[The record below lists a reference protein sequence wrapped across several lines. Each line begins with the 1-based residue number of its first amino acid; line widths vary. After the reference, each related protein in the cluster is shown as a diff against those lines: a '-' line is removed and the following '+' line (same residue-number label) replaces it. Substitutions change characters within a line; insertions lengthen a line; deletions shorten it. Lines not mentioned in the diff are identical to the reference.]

1 MNWQPMAK
9 VGPQIISRIDSF
21 LKCVNDHA
29 DYLFKNCSEHPNQCA
44 VDIYKK
50 YKEILE
56 KIRMNT
62 AFWKEVI
69 DDSTSF
75 LAVKNNENCCIGD
88 FYDIINMI
96 FDGEQYKI
104 LLNWF
109 SNGNNRQDYPD
120 GKYSKYLK
128 YSKLTIASK
137 AEIAKSHRSEA
148 AAQGLEIYCEIYE
161 NVRWLEERRK
171 FSNEWCNIY
180 DNYSRDLL
188 IEHLIKTDYFLLE
201 QLGVS
206 LCIYKGDFPKGYGE
220 NRWSRGYYKT
230 ECNNFALLNVI
241 YYPPQIPSN
250 DFYNGY
256 YQN

>member
-96 FDGEQYKI
+96 
-104 LLNWF
+104 L
-109 SNGNNRQDYPD
+109 
-120 GKYSKYLK
+120 
-128 YSKLTIASK
+128 
-137 AEIAKSHRSEA
+137 
-148 AAQGLEIYCEIYE
+148 
-161 NVRWLEERRK
+161 
-171 FSNEWCNIY
+171 Y
-180 DNYSRDLL
+180 DRIN
-188 IEHLIKTDYFLLE
+188 
-201 QLGVS
+201 
-206 LCIYKGDFPKGYGE
+206 KGDG
-220 NRWSRGYYKT
+220 
-230 ECNNFALLNVI
+230 
-241 YYPPQIPSN
+241 
-250 DFYNGY
+250 
-256 YQN
+256 

>member
-1 MNWQPMAK
+1 
-9 VGPQIISRIDSF
+9 
-21 LKCVNDHA
+21 
-29 DYLFKNCSEHPNQCA
+29 
-44 VDIYKK
+44 
-50 YKEILE
+50 
-56 KIRMNT
+56 
-62 AFWKEVI
+62 
-69 DDSTSF
+69 
-75 LAVKNNENCCIGD
+75 
-88 FYDIINMI
+88 MI

>member
-1 MNWQPMAK
+1 MA
-9 VGPQIISRIDSF
+9 VVYNEIISRMDGF
-21 LKCVNDHA
+21 LNYVSNHA
-29 DYLFKNCSEHPNQCA
+29 DYLFKNCSGHPNPCA

-56 KIRMNT
+56 KIRMNI
-62 AFWKEVI
+62 ASWKEVI

-96 FDGEQYKI
+96 FEGEQYKI

-128 YSKLTIASK
+128 YSKLTIANK

-148 AAQGLEIYCEIYE
+148 AAQGLEIYHEIYE
-161 NVRWLEERRK
+161 NVRLLEERQK
-171 FSNEWCNIY
+171 SSNKWRNIC

-188 IEHLIKTDYFLLE
+188 IEYLIKTDYFLLE
-201 QLGVS
+201 QLGFS
-206 LCIYKGDFPKGYGE
+206 LCIYDRRDDFLTLMEGNSW
-220 NRWSRGYYKT
+220 NREDCWRYYKT
-230 ECNNFALLNVI
+230 ECHNFALLRDII
-241 YYPPQIPSN
+241 YYPPQVLPN
-250 DFYNGY
+250 AFYNGY
-256 YQN
+256 